1 MVFLELGVQDEAQHS
16 ALIEGPMV
24 EGTEPGREGEDRAF
38 AQLSGLIQES
48 DETRL
53 IDNQRLSIR
62 QGHVGQR
69 RCQAASDPGERN
81 LGGRMEANRSQEGQ
95 SKGKAMRR
103 HGTVVEV
110 GANYFNLALLSH
122 RRNRTDK
129 RH

>member
-24 EGTEPGREGEDRAF
+24 KRTEPGREGEDRAF
-38 AQLSGLIQES
+38 AQLSGLIEES

-53 IDNQRLSIR
+53 IDDQRLSIR